1 MKTLYQEERICKN
14 CGKTIYV
21 LHPSR
26 WAYKRRKGSEGYDY
40 YCTWKCFRE
49 EEKGKTSMKCKITP
63 DKRAEAIRIA
73 LDGGD
78 VVEFLRK
85 NGSVTP
91 DKLWWYIKNQLKQ
104 KEPETYAKLPQ
115 QKKAQPKKKKA
126 AKKPALAEVVKK
138 LPEKKTETAKLEIK
152 DEYMEWETKEKEGD
166 TVTVVRTKFD
176 QFGCLDVSVEK
187 EQELKVKSLYS
198 NVIEGAFFAK
208 GERGVPMS
216 IKTYTTMTLVSKSSP
231 FVMDNQLKDCRLE
244 LTKEEWLKL
253 IDEIN
258 TALVQMGI

>member
-26 WAYKRRKGSEGYDY
+26 WAYKRKKGSESYDY

-73 LDGGD
+73 IEGGD

-115 QKKAQPKKKKA
+115 QKKAQTKKKKA
-126 AKKPALAEVVKK
+126 AKKPALAEVVQK
-138 LPEKKTETAKLEIK
+138 LPGTEAVVMTRKEHEKAHRPKTTLTMDERGLRIEQIPETEMEVVAIKSQALPGQCFVKSAEQREDEVEQIMSLESLRSLLNLGVILRMNRAGWLTFIEEIK
-152 DEYMEWETKEKEGD
+152 QAM
-166 TVTVVRTKFD
+166 D
-176 QFGCLDVSVEK
+176 QMK
-187 EQELKVKSLYS
+187 
-198 NVIEGAFFAK
+198 I
-208 GERGVPMS
+208 
-216 IKTYTTMTLVSKSSP
+216 
-231 FVMDNQLKDCRLE
+231 
-244 LTKEEWLKL
+244 
-253 IDEIN
+253 
-258 TALVQMGI
+258 

>member
-1 MKTLYQEERICKN
+1 MYQEERICKN

-115 QKKAQPKKKKA
+115 QKKTEPKKAQPKKKQA
-126 AKKPALAEVVKK
+126 EKKPLAEVAKK
-138 LPEKKTETAKLEIK
+138 LPRTEAVAMTREEHKEAHRTNTTLTIDERGLRIEQIQETEMEVVAIKSQAVPGQCFVKSAEQREDEVEQIMSLESLRSVFNLGVILRMNRAGWLTFIEEIK
-152 DEYMEWETKEKEGD
+152 QAM
-166 TVTVVRTKFD
+166 D
-176 QFGCLDVSVEK
+176 QMK
-187 EQELKVKSLYS
+187 
-198 NVIEGAFFAK
+198 I
-208 GERGVPMS
+208 
-216 IKTYTTMTLVSKSSP
+216 
-231 FVMDNQLKDCRLE
+231 
-244 LTKEEWLKL
+244 
-253 IDEIN
+253 
-258 TALVQMGI
+258 

>member
-26 WAYKRRKGSEGYDY
+26 WAYKRRKGSESYDY

-73 LDGGD
+73 IEGGD

-85 NGSVTP
+85 NGRVTP

-115 QKKAQPKKKKA
+115 QKKTEPKKAQSKKKQA
-126 AKKPALAEVVKK
+126 EKKPLAEIAIT
-138 LPEKKTETAKLEIK
+138 LPRTEAVHDQGRAQGRTQNK
-152 DEYMEWETKEKEGD
+152 DNT
-166 TVTVVRTKFD
+166 
-176 QFGCLDVSVEK
+176 
-187 EQELKVKSLYS
+187 
-198 NVIEGAFFAK
+198 
-208 GERGVPMS
+208 
-216 IKTYTTMTLVSKSSP
+216 
-231 FVMDNQLKDCRLE
+231 DN
-244 LTKEEWLKL
+244 
-253 IDEIN
+253 
-258 TALVQMGI
+258 G